1 MAPDT
6 RHGFRR
12 LIRAVA
18 PLVILI
24 LLLPFAL
31 TLIYG
36 TVAPVSTVML
46 WRWITGKPVE
56 RRWVPLDR
64 VSPALITTV
73 IVAEDGRYCRH
84 HGVDFGSV
92 AEIIETED
100 LREARGGSSITQ
112 QTAKNLFLWPSRS
125 FVRKVLEL
133 PLALWLD
140 LVLGKRRV
148 LEIYLNVAEW
158 GPNGEFGIETGAR
171 RAFRKSASDLD
182 SHEAALL
189 AAVLPNPRRRDA
201 RQPGVRLGRLAAIY
215 LARAARFRTAA
226 SCVAGH

>member
-36 TVAPVSTVML
+36 TVARVSTVML

-140 LVLGKRRV
+140 LVLGKRRG
-148 LEIYLNVAEW
+148 LGIYFYVAEW
-158 GPNGEFGIETGAR
+158 GPEGGVGVETGGR
-171 RAFRKSASDLD
+171 RAFRKDPSDLD
-182 SHEAALL
+182 RATGVPP
-189 AAVLPNPRRRDA
+189 AAVCANSPPR
-201 RQPGVRLGRLAAIY
+201 
-215 LARAARFRTAA
+215 
-226 SCVAGH
+226 VAV